1 MTIGVFEDKLEAG
14 NHLLS
19 LAISLVIHAV
29 LLGVLVLYLGSV
41 KIINLSQNITNVLI
55 APPLPAGLRLPNV
68 GPMPANLPPV
78 EPDYLDSIPVRR
90 RPPAP
95 PAQIPGT
102 GELETGPPV
111 EARLTQDFRL
121 EQPPPPNMDVPSA
134 DRLRLPIPDR
144 RGGVVGGA
152 GGYVSPPRRVEVE
165 RYLYSD
171 AYGGLGS
178 GLAGYG
184 GFKPRRSG
192 LRGGAYASAAVKG
205 YDLSP
210 WANSIAAVIQGKWAV
225 PHLLTQTWSK
235 TVEITVVILKNGRL
249 FSAVISEP
257 SDDRSFDKSALEAVE
272 DSSPLPA
279 LPVDFPEASLEAS
292 LEFSRQ

>member
-68 GPMPANLPPV
+68 GPMPANLPAV

-90 RPPAP
+90 RPPVP
-95 PAQIPGT
+95 PAEAAAAGSLEPGQ
-102 GELETGPPV
+102 PV
-111 EARLTQDFRL
+111 EAGLIQGFRL
-121 EQPPPPNMDVPSA
+121 EPIPPPKPDVPSA
-134 DRLRLPIPDR
+134 DRLRLPIPNR
-144 RGGVVGGA
+144 QGVAGGVS
-152 GGYVSPPRRVEVE
+152 GYVSPPARLDAE

-178 GLAGYG
+178 GLSGYG

-192 LRGGAYASAAVKG
+192 LRGGAYASTAVRG

-210 WANSIAAVIQGKWAV
+210 WASSVAAVIQGRWGV

-257 SDDRSFDKSALEAVE
+257 SDDRSFDRSALEAVE

-279 LPVDFPEASLEAS
+279 LPVDFPEASLEVS
-292 LEFSRQ
+292 LVFSRQ

>member
-1 MTIGVFEDKLEAG
+1 MNIGVFEDKLEAG

-29 LLGVLVLYLGSV
+29 VLGVLVLYLGSV
-41 KIINLSQNITNVLI
+41 KIINLNQNITNVLI

-68 GPMPANLPPV
+68 GPMPANLPAV

-90 RPPAP
+90 RPPVP
-95 PAQIPGT
+95 VEIPGT
-102 GELETGPPV
+102 GSLESGPPA
-111 EARLTQDFRL
+111 EARLTQGFRL
-121 EQPPPPNMDVPSA
+121 EPIPPPKADVPSA
-134 DRLRLPIPDR
+134 DRLRLPIPNR
-144 RGGVVGGA
+144 QGVVGGV
-152 GGYVSPPRRVEVE
+152 GGYVSPPARLDAE

-178 GLAGYG
+178 GLSGYG

-192 LRGGAYASAAVKG
+192 LRGGAYASAAVRG

-210 WANSIAAVIQGKWAV
+210 WASSVAAVIQGRWAV

-257 SDDRSFDKSALEAVE
+257 SDDRSFDRSALEAVE

-279 LPVDFPEASLEAS
+279 LPVDFPEASLEVS
-292 LEFSRQ
+292 LVFSRQ